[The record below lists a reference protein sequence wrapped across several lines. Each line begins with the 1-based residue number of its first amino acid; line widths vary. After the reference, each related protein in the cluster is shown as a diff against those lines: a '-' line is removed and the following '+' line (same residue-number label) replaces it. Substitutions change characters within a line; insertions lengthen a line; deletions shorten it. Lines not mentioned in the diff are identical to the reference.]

1 MSYNTI
7 KIKKYSDVVEELTAT
22 AVAIYPGMLVELT
35 SADTVQAHS
44 NAGRNALQMF
54 ALEDEMQ
61 GNGIDTAYAVSVPIQ
76 VWIPGRGDQVYA
88 ILADG
93 QNAAIGDFL
102 ESNGDGYL
110 KVHVP
115 DIAVGGSSLESVT
128 DMNVYTNQIVGV
140 CLEAANLSGSSG
152 VGSEESVALIAYNR
166 RIKVRII

>member
-7 KIKKYSDVVEELTAT
+7 KIKKYSDVVEEITST
-22 AVAIYPGMLVELT
+22 AVAINPGMLIELT
-35 SADTVQAHS
+35 SAGLVQAHS

-61 GNGIDTAYAVSVPIQ
+61 GNGIDTAYAVSVPVQ
-76 VWIPGRGDQVYA
+76 VWIPGRGDQVYG

-93 QNAAIGDFL
+93 ENAAIGDFL

-115 DIAVGGSSLESVT
+115 DVVIGGSSLESVT
-128 DMNVYTNQIVGV
+128 DANVYTNQIVGV

-152 VGSEESVALIAYNR
+152 AGSESSVALIAYNR
-166 RIKVRII
+166 RIKVRVI

>member
-1 MSYNTI
+1 MAKKTI
-7 KIKKYSDVVEELTAT
+7 KIKSYLDVQEELIANA
-22 AVAIYPGMLVELT
+22 AVTPGMLVELT
-35 SADTVQAHS
+35 SAGLVQAHS

-61 GNGIDTAYAVSVPIQ
+61 GNGIDTAYAVSVPVQ
-76 VWIPGRGDQVYA
+76 VWIPGRGDQVYG

-93 QNAAIGDFL
+93 ENAAIGDFL

-115 DIAVGGSSLESVT
+115 DIAEGGSDSESLL
-128 DMNVYTNQIVGV
+128 DMNIYTNQIVGV

-152 VGSEESVALIAYNR
+152 AGSEASVALIAYNR